1 MRSRPLAAVLSTL
14 TLASTPAYAEEPASP
29 LEVVE
34 VLAARESRVAGTLPA
49 LQDGKLF
56 AGKKTSTVDL
66 SEQPNFVEPNLRQ
79 LFSRL
84 PGLFVSDQAIPSI
97 YNVNY
102 RGLGNPHE
110 SEFVAFFQNNVPLAA
125 DPFGYPT
132 MYYMPAAQRVER
144 IEFVRG
150 GAGLLYG
157 PQVGPVMNFVTRR
170 ADAQADA
177 SFRTDQSLGSEGL
190 YSTYNEV
197 RWATGDVGIMASFDH
212 RSADGPRDNEDYD
225 VNSAYLGLSYEGF
238 EGVRLGFDLD
248 LYQSDSGEA
257 GRLSSEAF
265 RTRRNR
271 VKTPFNR
278 VEIDQVVAT
287 LTYEQQLSEAATI
300 DGRLWHL
307 SMDRLSRRSAQFTD
321 PANEP
326 STTAIDEQQFNNY
339 GLDLR
344 TALAWGG
351 ENVLTAGVTAY
362 RNDSPRTRHVSATIR
377 SSAQRPE
384 DLLFDL
390 DRAVNYSAIFVENL
404 FALGRL
410 SLIPSLRLERINYD
424 LREDLQNPALA
435 REAIDLDRTDDE
447 LLLGLGLLYTL
458 GEHSE
463 LYANVSE
470 SYRPQ
475 RFDDLIN
482 PASELAGS
490 NAPDVSRGVN
500 YELGFRSQPS
510 DRLLLDVSVFRID
523 FQDKI
528 EQVQVNIAD
537 VERIN
542 SGDSRHQGVEFNV
555 EYKALMIADRS
566 LTLFANGSLLDAE
579 ITNSVSANLEGNTPG
594 FAPEYLLRGGF
605 LYQDSVWNAALTA
618 TVVDDQFWQD
628 SNAPRGSGAGLIEAE
643 IPGYE
648 VVDFSLEYRP
658 SASWTVYGGI
668 NNLLDEDYFSRV
680 RNDGIEPALER
691 TVYAGVRFA
700 TP

>member
-1 MRSRPLAAVLSTL
+1 MKRRPLTLLFSTIALACSSPQAAEQS
-14 TLASTPAYAEEPASP
+14 PP
-29 LEVVE
+29 LEIVE
-34 VLAARESRVAGTLPA
+34 VFAAPESRVAGTLPT
-49 LQDGKLF
+49 LQNGRLF
-56 AGKKTSTVDL
+56 AGKKTSLVAL
-66 SEQPNFVEPNLRQ
+66 EEQPNFVEPNLRQ

-97 YNVNY
+97 YNVSY

-110 SEFVAFFQNNVPLAA
+110 SEFVAFFQNNAPLAA

-132 MYYMPAAQRVER
+132 MYYMPAAQRIER

-157 PQVGPVMNFVTRR
+157 PQVGPVMNLVTRR
-170 ADAQADA
+170 ADAQAA
-177 SFRTDQSLGSEGL
+177 PSFRTDQAAGSNGL
-190 YSTYNEV
+190 YSTYNEI
-197 RWATGDVGIMASFDH
+197 RGAKDDVGFMAAFDH

-225 VNSAYLGLSYEGF
+225 VNAAYLGLSYEGF
-238 EGVRLGFDLD
+238 EGIRLGFDLD

-257 GRLSSEAF
+257 GRLSTEEF
-265 RTRRNR
+265 RTSRNL

-278 VEIDQVVAT
+278 VEIDQVIAT
-287 LTYEQQLSEAATI
+287 LTYEQQIGDSATL

-307 SMDRLSRRSAQFTD
+307 GMDRLSRRSAQFTD

-326 STTAIDEQQFNNY
+326 STTAIDEQQFKNY
-339 GLDLR
+339 GIDVR
-344 TALAWGG
+344 GALAWGNG
-351 ENVLTAGVTAY
+351 NVFTAGATAY
-362 RNDSPRTRHVSATIR
+362 QNDSPRTRHVSDNIR
-377 SSAQRPE
+377 SSRQRSE

-390 DRAVNYSAIFVENL
+390 DRAIRYSAFFVENL
-404 FALGRL
+404 FTLGRL
-410 SLIPSLRLERINYD
+410 SITPSVRLERINYD

-435 REAIDLDRTDDE
+435 RDRIDLDRTDNE
-447 LLLGLGLLYTL
+447 VLMGLGLLYQV
-458 GEHSE
+458 GKASE
-463 LYANVSE
+463 LYGNVSE

-482 PASELAGS
+482 PASELAGT
-490 NAPDVSRGVN
+490 NAPDVSRGMN
-500 YELGFRSQPS
+500 YELGFRSQPTE
-510 DRLLLDVSVFRID
+510 RLLMDISLFRID

-528 EQVQVNIAD
+528 EQIQASIAD

-542 SGDSRHQGVEFNV
+542 SGDSRHQGLEFTV
-555 EYKALMIADRS
+555 EYQALRSADHT

-579 ITNSVSANLEGNTPG
+579 IENSVTASLEGNTPA

-605 LYQDSVWNAALTA
+605 IYEDSRWNAALTA
-618 TVVDDQFWQD
+618 TLVDEQFWQD
-628 SNAPRGSGAGLIEAE
+628 SNGPRGTGAGLIEAE
-643 IPGYE
+643 IPAYE
-648 VVDFSLEYRP
+648 VLDFSLEYRP
-658 SASWTVYGGI
+658 TRGWTLYGGV

-691 TVYAGVRFA
+691 TVYAGVRFE

>member
-1 MRSRPLAAVLSTL
+1 MRPRPLTLLISTL
-14 TLASTPAYAEEPASP
+14 ALASASANAEETSAP
-29 LEVVE
+29 LELVE
-34 VLAARESRVAGTLPA
+34 VFAARESRVPGTLPS
-49 LQDGKLF
+49 LQNGKLF
-56 AGKKTSTVDL
+56 AGKKTSLVDL

-110 SEFVAFFQNNVPLAA
+110 SEFLAFFQNAVPLAA

-132 MYYMPAAQRVER
+132 MYYMPTAQRVER

-157 PQVGPVMNFVTRR
+157 PQIGPVMNMVTRR
-170 ADAQADA
+170 ADAQTDFA
-177 SFRTDQSLGSEGL
+177 FRTDQGTGSNGL

-197 RWATGDVGIMASFDH
+197 QGAAGDVGFMASFDH

-238 EGVRLGFDLD
+238 EGIRLGFDLD

-257 GRLSSEAF
+257 GRLSTSEF
-265 RTRRNR
+265 RRNR
-271 VKTPFNR
+271 SLVKTPFNR

-287 LTYEQQLSEAATI
+287 LTYEQQVSETVSL
-300 DGRLWHL
+300 DGRAWHL

-321 PANEP
+321 PASEP
-326 STTAIDEQQFNNY
+326 GTTAIDEQKFRNY

-344 TALAWGG
+344 TAVAWGAN
-351 ENVLTAGVTAY
+351 NVLTGGVTTY
-362 RNDSPRTRHVSATIR
+362 RNDSPRTRHVSDNIR
-377 SSAQRPE
+377 SSQQRPE

-390 DRAVNYSAIFVENL
+390 DRATAYSALFVEN
-404 FALGRL
+404 FFSFGRL
-410 SLIPSLRLERINYD
+410 SVSPSARLERLSYD
-424 LREDLQNPALA
+424 LQEDVQNPSLA
-435 REAIDLDRTDDE
+435 RAPIDLDRTAHE
-447 LLLGLGLLYTL
+447 LLLGLGMLYQL
-458 GEHSE
+458 GERSE
-463 LYANVSE
+463 LYGNVSE
-470 SYRPQ
+470 SFRPQ

-490 NAPDVSRGVN
+490 NAPSVSRGVN
-500 YELGFRSQPS
+500 YELGFRSQPT

-528 EQVQVNIAD
+528 EQIQVNIAD

-555 EYKALMIADRS
+555 EYKAWVVADRVF
-566 LTLFANGSLLDAE
+566 TLFANGSLLDAE
-579 ITNSVSANLEGNTPG
+579 ITNSVNANLEGNTPG

-605 LYQDSVWNAALTA
+605 LYEDSHWNAALTA
-618 TVVDDQFWQD
+618 TLVDEQFWQD
-628 SNAPRGSGAGLIEAE
+628 SNAARGTGAGLIEAE
-643 IPGYE
+643 IPAYE
-648 VVDFSLEYRP
+648 VLDFSLEYRP
-658 SASWTVYGGI
+658 TASWTLYGGV

-691 TVYAGVRFA
+691 TVYAGVRYA